1 VIVVSLVRTL
11 RLYCIYLRMKL
22 GGKQLIGPANIQSTD
37 QLGKSLAI
45 KDIAGAH
52 VNKQFDIMRV
62 YETVKNE
69 T

>member
-1 VIVVSLVRTL
+1 
-11 RLYCIYLRMKL
+11 MKL

-45 KDIAGAH
+45 KDIAGAQ